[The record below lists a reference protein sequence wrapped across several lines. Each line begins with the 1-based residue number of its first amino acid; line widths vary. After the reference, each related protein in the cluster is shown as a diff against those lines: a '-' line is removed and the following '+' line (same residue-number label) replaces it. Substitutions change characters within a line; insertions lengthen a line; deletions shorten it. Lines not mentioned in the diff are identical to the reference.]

1 MIKAYGKLCGV
12 LDHLQSP
19 LLLVI
24 RLYWGYQFFIAGKGK
39 LMNLER
45 VAGFFTDLGIPFSN
59 ANAVLAGTTECVG
72 GLLLMVGLFTRLVS
86 IPLAFVMIVAYAT
99 AHREAVVIVIQSI
112 QGFSFSLDEFV
123 KQEPFPFL
131 MTVLVVMAFGPGR
144 FSIDGWLN
152 RKYGSS

>member
-1 MIKAYGKLCGV
+1 MTKLYGKLCGV

-45 VAGFFTDLGIPFSN
+45 VTGFFTDLGIPFPSL
-59 ANAVLAGTTECVG
+59 NAVMAGTTECVG
-72 GLLLMVGLFTRLVS
+72 GLLLMLGLFTRLIS
-86 IPLAFVMIVAYAT
+86 IPLAVVMLVAYAT
-99 AHREAVVIVIQSI
+99 AHRDAVLVVIQSI
-112 QGFSFSLDEFV
+112 QGFSFTLDEFV

-144 FSIDGWLN
+144 FSLDTWLK
-152 RKYGSS
+152 RKLGD